1 MLYSQAV
8 KALKNKKPVYCM
20 GHKYFITKDQV
31 RSNYHVFTLEP
42 LKELAWKYDPV
53 KVSADAIE
61 DEVSEYDK

>member
-8 KALKNKKPVYCM
+8 KALKNKRPVYCM
-20 GHKYFITKDQV
+20 GHKYFIIKNQV

-42 LKELAWKYDPV
+42 PKELAWKYDPV

-61 DEVSEYDK
+61 EVPDD